1 MRLLVL
7 FLLFSAPAF
16 AQSDTIMVM
25 VRPAYTEYVEP
36 QIYIHGRT
44 EQYLIQEASFEGA
57 VFDSIPI
64 VIVLREAFWTDQY
77 IRPQWN
83 KIQKKCILK
92 SKNKEISEQTVSY
105 EYNELLSS
113 ARFDSLFVPAVTIIR
128 QRRIVKIQGNSEREV
143 PPYYNTIVK
152 YPQYPYPSDYY
163 QKIQHPAEYKIFPI
177 K

>member
-1 MRLLVL
+1 MRFLTL
-7 FLLFSAPAF
+7 FLLLSASVF

-36 QIYIHGRT
+36 QIITHCDT
-44 EQYLIQEASFEGA
+44 EQYLVQEASFEGA
-57 VFDSIPI
+57 IFDTIPL

-92 SKNKEISEQTVSY
+92 SKNKEISERTVSY
-105 EYNELLSS
+105 EYNELLSP
-113 ARFDSLFVPAVTIIR
+113 ARFDAVFVPTLTITK
-128 QRRIVKIQGNSEREV
+128 QQRIVKIQGDSKCEV
-143 PPYYNTIVK
+143 PPSYSTLTK
-152 YPQYPYPSDYY
+152 PQYAPHPSDYY
-163 QKIQHPAEYKIFPI
+163 QKIQRPAEYKIFPI